1 MFATLGSFG
10 LGTVLSWS
18 APALPQLSL
27 QPEVRPS
34 LVWPAASLLRLDLEQ
49 QSWVASLLN
58 FGAFTAGPLSGW
70 LMPRYGKKWTMMIL
84 SVPIFCGWICLI
96 TASSV
101 YILYCG
107 RFLTGFAGA
116 FSMLAPGF
124 IAEICEVEVRG
135 SLASF
140 MQVMTM
146 LGLLFTYA
154 IGAVMDWRDISL
166 ISAFFPV
173 ASVLCL
179 ALIPRSPVFLVSQ
192 GDVPGARSALQFYR
206 GKNYDVTREIT
217 GNHSQLHQL
226 ESSYFIFKIWRNHF
240 WKQKICRKQESWTFS
255 ARESTG
261 NLSCYQRC

>member
-1 MFATLGSFG
+1 MNKETVSQLLTDFSCLPATLFATLGSFG

-18 APALPQLSL
+18 APALPQLSV
-27 QPEVRPS
+27 QPDVRPS
-34 LVWPAASLLRLDLEQ
+34 LVWPAGSSLRLDLEQ

-58 FGAFTAGPLSGW
+58 FGAFTAGPITGCYSASLPPLTVIMPGW
-70 LMPRYGKKWTMMIL
+70 LVPRYGKKWTMMIL
-84 SVPIFCGWICLI
+84 SVPIFCGWVCLI
-96 TASSV
+96 TASSLH
-101 YILYCG
+101 ILYCG

-135 SLASF
+135 ALASF

-166 ISAFFPV
+166 ISAVFPV

-179 ALIPRSPVFLVSQ
+179 AFIPRSPVFLVSQ
-192 GDVPGARSALQFYR
+192 GDIPGARASLQFYR
-206 GKNYDVTREIT
+206 GKCYDVTREIT
-217 GNHSQLHQL
+217 GN
-226 ESSYFIFKIWRNHF
+226 Y
-240 WKQKICRKQESWTFS
+240 S
-255 ARESTG
+255 A
-261 NLSCYQRC
+261 

>member
-1 MFATLGSFG
+1 
-10 LGTVLSWS
+10 
-18 APALPQLSL
+18 
-27 QPEVRPS
+27 
-34 LVWPAASLLRLDLEQ
+34 
-49 QSWVASLLN
+49 
-58 FGAFTAGPLSGW
+58 
-70 LMPRYGKKWTMMIL
+70 MPKYGKKWTMMIL
-84 SVPIFCGWICLI
+84 SVPIFCGWVCLI
-96 TASSV
+96 TATSLH
-101 YILYCG
+101 ILYCG

-166 ISAFFPV
+166 ISAIFPV

-192 GDVPGARSALQFYR
+192 GDITGARSSLQFYR
-206 GKNYDVTREIT
+206 GKCYDVTREIT
-217 GNHSQLHQL
+217 GNNPAPPRLK
-226 ESSYFIFKIWRNHF
+226 F
-240 WKQKICRKQESWTFS
+240 TFS
-255 ARESTG
+255 ISDLEKSFRETK
-261 NLSCYQRC
+261 NLSKTGIVDIFCQAVYRKPLLLSAMLMLMQQFSGIKVINSYIVQIFQNAGGKVRSIPVRIMGEPLLCFISSSMPTFVPLWSGLFKLQEPPYQF